1 MQSWGWHNR
10 LLAGAGGAGS
20 PTLGLEREMGF
31 WKRVEKTRE
40 LGFTLVESCV
50 QDCRSQEGW
59 GLRKCP

>member
-1 MQSWGWHNR
+1 M
-10 LLAGAGGAGS
+10 
-20 PTLGLEREMGF
+20 GLEREMGF